1 MTFNTEQVTNFLEE
15 KNPSIATLKK
25 YPKDVI
31 LRAYLKI
38 LENNKT
44 YELSVL
50 QGNQSMLDK
59 QIELEKLKLDRDR
72 LQAAKEISEDIF
84 TRAQEKMTELRDVQY
99 APTSIARVTEA
110 TAKIYKDS
118 LGGLAS
124 KSDDPEK
131 SEDDDLE
138 ERVELAQKQGMK
150 WNSSNIQPTRRST
163 VVRKVEIWERA
174 YGRGKDTDID
184 SVISLEYEDVLRA
197 GDSEAYVVGICE
209 SIENYLGIGPSS
221 QYLKTRFKRDVA
233 RYAKVKGLSI
243 KKVEDGKPV
252 IDNEAVY
259 NELIDRFMGPGID
272 SNKREHC
279 LKMVRRYVEWAN
291 GKWNEVD
298 IDMFRKMVSG
308 HKPVGLVYN
317 TVNGVEPS
325 VPEVFQAVVVKKL
338 YDDQLKEFWDKFC
351 EEKGLVAAR

>member
-1 MTFNTEQVTNFLEE
+1 MIFNIEQVTKFLQEE
-15 KNPSIATLKK
+15 NPSVATLKK

-31 LRAYLKI
+31 LSAYLKI

-59 QIELEKLKLDRDR
+59 QIELERIKLDREK
-72 LQAAKEISEDIF
+72 LQAAKEVSDGIF
-84 TRAQEKMTELRDVQY
+84 TKMTELKDVQY
-99 APTSIARVTEA
+99 GPSSIARVAEA

-118 LGGLAS
+118 FSNGGS
-124 KSDDPEK
+124 S
-131 SEDDDLE
+131 SGSGQTHDDDLA
-138 ERVELAQKQGMK
+138 ERVEIAKKQGMR
-150 WNSSNIQPTRRST
+150 WNSSNIEPTRRST
-163 VVRKVEIWERA
+163 VLRKVEIWERA

-184 SVISLEYEDVLRA
+184 SIISLEYEDLLR
-197 GDSEAYVVGICE
+197 GGESEAYVVGICE
-209 SIENYLGIGPSS
+209 SMEQYLGIGPSS
-221 QYLKTRFKRDVA
+221 QYLRTRFKRDVEK
-233 RYAKVKGLSI
+233 YAKVKGLSF
-243 KKVEDGKPV
+243 KPV
-252 IDNEAVY
+252 EEAEPAIDNDTLY

-279 LKMVRRYVEWAN
+279 LKIINRYVGWAN

-317 TVNGVEPS
+317 TANGVEPS

-338 YDDQLKEFWDKFC
+338 YDDQLKAFWDKFC
-351 EEKGLVAAR
+351 EEKGLVKV